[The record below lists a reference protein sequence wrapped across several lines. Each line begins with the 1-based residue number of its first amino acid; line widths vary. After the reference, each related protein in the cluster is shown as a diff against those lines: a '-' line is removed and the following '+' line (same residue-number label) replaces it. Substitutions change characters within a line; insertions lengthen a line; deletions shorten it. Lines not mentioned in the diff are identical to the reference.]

1 MSVHDVQL
9 TSNLLERIDGM
20 IPSMTRS
27 DVKIARKLLEAPDAF
42 VVASVRSIASDIGVS
57 EPTIVRFCRTIGC
70 EGFKDL
76 KFRLTRELALR
87 QAQLDASVMNTDE
100 GRSHRSGESLALKT
114 GSDDFA
120 AHIQAKALEALQD
133 AMASVDM
140 EVVSHAAEL
149 IAGARKVVILG
160 IGGSSAIM
168 AEEVHN
174 RLYRLGLAS
183 TVFTDSY
190 AQRMAA
196 ATLGPS
202 DVALFVSST
211 GRPRSLQDSQE
222 LATYYG
228 AKSIAI
234 TDSATPLGR
243 EADLCLNLALSQSG
257 VHEFQPNPMRYGQLL
272 IIDLLAFH
280 VALSLGPKAMAVLR
294 QTRASIAT
302 LHGIAPQ
309 QPIGD

>member
-1 MSVHDVQL
+1 MSVHDVRL
-9 TSNLLERIDGM
+9 PSNLLERVEGM
-20 IPSMTRS
+20 MPTMTRS

-42 VVASVRSIASDIGVS
+42 VVASVRSIAVDISVS

-76 KFRLTRELALR
+76 KFRLTRELAFQ
-87 QAQLDASVMNTDE
+87 QAQHDASVLTF
-100 GRSHRSGESLALKT
+100 GSGKPHPTEEQFALKA
-114 GSDDFA
+114 GADGVAS
-120 AHIQAKALEALQD
+120 HLLAKARDALED

-140 EVVSHAAEL
+140 TILAQAADM
-149 IAGARKVVILG
+149 IAGARKIVVMG

-174 RLYRLGLAS
+174 RLYRLGMAS

-196 ATLGPS
+196 ATLGPN
-202 DVALFVSST
+202 DLVLFVSST

-222 LATYYG
+222 LASYYG

-234 TDSATPLGR
+234 TDAATPLGR
-243 EADLCLNLALSQSG
+243 EVDLCLNLALSQSG

-272 IIDLLAFH
+272 IIDLLAYQ
-280 VALSLGPKAMAVLR
+280 VALSLGPKAMAILR